1 MSISETKICTK
12 CGVEKNLIKF
22 GKNRATK
29 DGLQYTCKACMKKYR
44 IDNRDI
50 IQAQRKQYR
59 IDHCDEIRKQRKQY
73 RIDNHNKILEQK
85 KQYRLNNRDKI
96 IEKGKQYRLNN
107 HDEILKKEK
116 QYRID
121 NRIAIQKKNRRYRLN
136 NSDRVRKCRH
146 RMQAKRRGWKKP
158 QPINYYFEGA
168 HLHHLHL
175 NGNHRIALYIPSE
188 LHMSIPHAY
197 NKPDTM
203 KLINQAAFEWLV
215 NKVNDLYISTDTNIV
230 KNDLKEVN

>member
-12 CGVEKNLIKF
+12 CSIKKNLIEF

-29 DGLQYTCKACMKKYR
+29 DGLQYKCKACMKKYR
-44 IDNRDI
+44 ID
-50 IQAQRKQYR
+50 
-59 IDHCDEIRKQRKQY
+59 HCDEIRDQRKQY
-73 RIDNHNKILEQK
+73 RIDNHDKILKQK

-121 NRIAIQKKNRRYRLN
+121 NRIAIQKKNKRYRLN
-136 NSDRVRKCRH
+136 NSDKVRKCRH
-146 RMQAKRRGWKKP
+146 RIQAKRRGWKKP
-158 QPINYYFEGA
+158 QPINYYFKGA

-203 KLINQAAFEWLV
+203 KLINQAAFKWLA
-215 NKVNDLYISTDTNIV
+215 NETSNLYISTYDYDYFTNTDIV
-230 KNDLKEVN
+230 ESDLKEIN